1 MRRSLLLLLV
11 GACGTV
17 RPTDVAEPTAQ
28 GHYTQE
34 EYSGTAPPTQFQ
46 RQPSTGDPAA
56 VPTPA
61 QAAQTTLAMQPTGGK
76 SDAPVPPRDATLPEA
91 HPQSNAPGAGSPE
104 SHRPDFRTTNKDV
117 WWSVFADSEL
127 DRVEQEALHN
137 NYFLR
142 DVRTLIYENYLDPAT
157 PWDPWLSPLQFGL
170 INPASAQHI
179 TVGSAPVIGQPGY
192 GIKYNQYTV
201 DLGATYQLD
210 LWGNLEAKR
219 QVGINL
225 SEQQRQSSELAA
237 QNTAVQV
244 AQLWFDILSQRALLD
259 LTQREV
265 TYNQQLFDLVKA
277 RFESHMSTHLV
288 VLQQEQQLVNI
299 QSQVPLIAAQ
309 IAMLNSQLTGLV
321 GRLPNPQDTLVPQ
334 DRQLPDLP
342 PDPQIGS
349 PQDLIANLPE
359 MRFARLRVTEIES
372 RVNQNRSSWLPVVTL
387 NAGVGVTTFTFQND
401 ETFRDTSWGVT
412 LSWPIFD
419 GGARMNEA
427 KQLKLTLKRRKWQYD
442 LALKSAIGRVQDA
455 MLQEQAQA
463 DSLRSLR
470 KQIELGRRLLDE
482 ARRLF
487 EQGQSD
493 YLPVLTALSN
503 LSSLERDGLRAQRL
517 LINYRI
523 QLYRALGGTWSYD
536 ATIVPD

>member
-1 MRRSLLLLLV
+1 MTRALALSVLIV
-11 GACGTV
+11 AACGTL

-28 GHYTQE
+28 GRYTQE
-34 EYSGTAPPTQFQ
+34 ERSGTQPPTEFLPRTVVAD
-46 RQPSTGDPAA
+46 RQAAA
-56 VPTPA
+56 VVTPA
-61 QAAQTTLAMQPTGGK
+61 QAALAFQATTTTGPTPALEG
-76 SDAPVPPRDATLPEA
+76 APAV
-91 HPQSNAPGAGSPE
+91 HPGT
-104 SHRPDFRTTNKDV
+104 DVRTTDKDV
-117 WWSVFADSEL
+117 WWSVFGDPAL

-142 DVRTLIYENYLDPAT
+142 DVRTLIYENYLDPAV
-157 PWDPWLSPLQFGL
+157 PWSPWLSPLQLGIL
-170 INPASAQHI
+170 TPASAQHV
-179 TVGSAPVIGQPGY
+179 TLGSAPVIGQPGY

-225 SEQQRQSSELAA
+225 AEQQRQSTEGAA

-244 AQLWFDILSQRALLD
+244 AQLWFDILSQRALLE

-265 TYNQQLFDLVKA
+265 AYNQQLFDLVKA
-277 RFESHMSTHLV
+277 RFESHLSTHLV
-288 VLQQEQQLVNI
+288 VLQQEQQLLNI
-299 QSQVPLIAAQ
+299 QAQVPLIAAQ
-309 IAMLNSQLTGLV
+309 IATLNSQLSGLM
-321 GRLPNPQDTLVPQ
+321 GRLPDPHDALIPP
-334 DRQLPDLP
+334 DRRLPDLP
-342 PDPQIGS
+342 PDPPVGA
-349 PQDLIANLPE
+349 PLDLIANLPE

-372 RVNQNRSSWLPVVTL
+372 RVNENQSSWLPVVTL
-387 NAGVGVTTFTFQND
+387 NAGVGVTTFTFENA

-419 GGARMNEA
+419 GGARIRA
-427 KQLKLTLKRRKWQYD
+427 GKQLQLTLKRRKWQYD
-442 LALKSAIGRVQDA
+442 LALKTAIGHVQDA

-470 KQIELGRRLLDE
+470 KQVELGHRLLDE

-503 LSSLERDGLRAQRL
+503 LSALERDGLRAQRL

-536 ATIVPD
+536 ATTVPD